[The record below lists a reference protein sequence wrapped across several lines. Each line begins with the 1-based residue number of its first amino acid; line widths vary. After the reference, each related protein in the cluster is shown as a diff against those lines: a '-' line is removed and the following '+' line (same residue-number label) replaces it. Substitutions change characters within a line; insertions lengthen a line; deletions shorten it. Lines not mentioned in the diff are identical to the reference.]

1 MNHEFYIETTDIE
14 EVMTNYQFPDFSD
27 CESIIG
33 EPEFLINSN
42 EWVEM
47 SDSEL
52 DKMTTRLMNIC
63 ARNVLWTA

>member
-1 MNHEFYIETTDIE
+1 MSKTYKVTMLHQFYLETTDIE
-14 EVMTNYQFPDFSD
+14 EVMTNYQFPDFCD

-52 DKMTTRLMNIC
+52 DEMF
-63 ARNVLWTA
+63 A

>member
-1 MNHEFYIETTDIE
+1 MSKTYKVSMYHEFYLETTDIE
-14 EVMTNYQFPDFSD
+14 EVMKNYQFPDFCD

-52 DKMTTRLMNIC
+52 DAMF
-63 ARNVLWTA
+63 A

>member
-1 MNHEFYIETTDIE
+1 MYHEFYLETTDIE
-14 EVMTNYQFPDFSD
+14 EVMKNYQFPDFCD

-42 EWVEM
+42 SWVEM

-52 DKMTTRLMNIC
+52 D
-63 ARNVLWTA
+63 AEFA

>member
-1 MNHEFYIETTDIE
+1 MSKTYKVSMYHEFYLENTDIE
-14 EVMTNYQFPDFSD
+14 EVMKNYQFPDFCD

-52 DKMTTRLMNIC
+52 DLMFMP
-63 ARNVLWTA
+63 

>member
-1 MNHEFYIETTDIE
+1 MYHEFYLETTDIE
-14 EVMTNYQFPDFSD
+14 EVMKNYQFPDFSD

-52 DKMTTRLMNIC
+52 EL
-63 ARNVLWTA
+63 LFS

>member
-1 MNHEFYIETTDIE
+1 MSKTYKITMNHEFYIETTDIE
-14 EVMTNYQFPDFSD
+14 EVMTNFQFPDFSD

-52 DKMTTRLMNIC
+52 DAMF
-63 ARNVLWTA
+63 A